1 MKYSRLP
8 KAPKALS
15 AEARRRWR
23 ELVAEYDIRDSA
35 GLQIL
40 QTAMEAFDRMLVQDV
55 SALRDARFPGA
66 GIADFRGTARAR
78 GMTGHAGGVVDLF
91 PVPHL
96 GDLSRCC
103 SGGFARCGFGS
114 RLFACDADPAG
125 RRYPLVN

>member
-40 QTAMEAFDRMLVQDV
+40 QTAMEAFDRMRAAQAQIAKDGQMHADRFGQVKAHPLLPIERD
-55 SALRDARFPGA
+55 SRAAMLMALKALNFDIEPLRGKVGRPG
-66 GIADFRGTARAR
+66 
-78 GMTGHAGGVVDLF
+78 
-91 PVPHL
+91 
-96 GDLSRCC
+96 
-103 SGGFARCGFGS
+103 GS
-114 RLFACDADPAG
+114 
-125 RRYPLVN
+125 